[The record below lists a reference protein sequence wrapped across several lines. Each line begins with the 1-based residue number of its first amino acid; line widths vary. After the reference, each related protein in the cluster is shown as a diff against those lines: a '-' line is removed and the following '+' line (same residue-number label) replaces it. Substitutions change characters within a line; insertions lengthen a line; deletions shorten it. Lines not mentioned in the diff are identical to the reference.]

1 MKKYIPIIY
10 IIFGIVLMDVLLFR
24 ENSDILTKT
33 MAGYFLLGALWLLS
47 HGARLNMEQRG
58 IPGKV
63 RIGIM
68 LVHVLAA
75 FALPFLVVLG
85 SVLTIACIANI
96 LQ

>member
-1 MKKYIPIIY
+1 MKKYAPAIYVII
-10 IIFGIVLMDVLLFR
+10 GILMMDVLLFR
-24 ENSDILTKT
+24 ENSDILTKI

-68 LVHVLAA
+68 LVHVLAV
-75 FALPFLVVLG
+75 FALPCLVILG
-85 SVLTIACIANI
+85 SFFTIACIANI